1 MEDLLRI
8 VREAATLE
16 VFNYIH
22 AAAIVTNGGH
32 LLKKE
37 SSLTAASQ
45 FSAIVRVARPYIGKI
60 KERALANF
68 IWALG
73 CSGRKLI
80 TADEKDILEELIGAS
95 RLTLDNFNA
104 QDASNTAWSLAVM
117 EHDDPAFMTQLLGV
131 ALPKLHK
138 FTPQN
143 VANMV
148 YALAK
153 QKQRGAPD
161 PGGLD
166 VFLKELVQSATE
178 QLADFN
184 AQNVSNTAWS
194 LAVLEHDDPVFI
206 SQLIAVARPKL
217 SAFTPH
223 DLSSVVYA
231 LAKSRQD
238 GAPDP
243 RGLDSFLRVF
253 VASASSKLG
262 SFTGQALCNTSWALG
277 VLGYRDLNFLS
288 RVQAI
293 CESGEIRLSPREKVN
308 MKMWLAKLS

>member
-45 FSAIVRVARPYIGKI
+45 FSAIVRVARPYIGKM

-68 IWALG
+68 MWALG

-117 EHDDPAFMTQLLGV
+117 EHDDPVFMTQLL
-131 ALPKLHK
+131 AAATPKLPG
-138 FTPQN
+138 FSPQALSN
-143 VANMV
+143 LA

-161 PGGLD
+161 PQGLE
-166 VFLKELVQSATE
+166 VFLGELVLSAAE
-178 QLADFN
+178 QLGCF
-184 AQNVSNTAWS
+184 
-194 LAVLEHDDPVFI
+194 
-206 SQLIAVARPKL
+206 
-217 SAFTPH
+217 SA
-223 DLSSVVYA
+223 
-231 LAKSRQD
+231 
-238 GAPDP
+238 
-243 RGLDSFLRVF
+243 
-253 VASASSKLG
+253 
-262 SFTGQALCNTSWALG
+262 QALSNTSWALG